1 MGIRG
6 SMPRRTMRPVGI
18 TSSYASM
25 IPLLEGGQAKTQQGS
40 IIRHTLVWE
49 MYQLATLILM
59 EAILKQALFGET

>member
-1 MGIRG
+1 
-6 SMPRRTMRPVGI
+6 
-18 TSSYASM
+18 M